1 MDDWVEVS
9 GADSPDGSVCYWNCR
24 TDETSARLPAGVSAH
39 WVKAVHPTSGH
50 TYYWNRETS
59 RSSWVLPSGKVHNP
73 PAAKEPASSSVAAK
87 DTIESWADSRER
99 LQKHLLGVRE
109 VQNRTDQVADLLPGQ
124 SPTLLLELSSSIQA
138 SALFPPDFHVMAL
151 QEDIGGG
158 VLRSPSVCPGFLIVD
173 IISAPDA
180 APESL
185 HRFIQ
190 CWWSLVKHSPMLSTF
205 IFAAPVSV
213 SGESFA
219 SAARKGAWTTFRSQH
234 TKLALRSPA
243 PLLFAAP
250 DPGGVARTLPD
261 PHSQP
266 SARDGS
272 GKAAMSDPPAPVQ
285 YWADEEW
292 EDEEEYEEWDHHAGS
307 TYASSSKKWRS
318 LQDLEEELC
327 WEIAAYLKHGAKDV
341 QDLAANFAVK
351 FNAMVRNHPDSHYN
365 PDKKNDGSFKKWL
378 ITCGFE
384 VQTQGPQGKVAFV
397 SVPDWWVSSE
407 AAVANGDE
415 VRRSQRGRK
424 AAKAWSEDDDG
435 AWEGSGGGTFEAPHG
450 QGSPEA
456 EKLAKEVL
464 AYLSKHGPTDMGALR
479 QVKDMGKR
487 FNEVFF
493 QRSKVNNGS
502 WKKWLI
508 SLPNVETVVDPAR
521 AYYHGNQPTMVQLR
535 P

>member
-9 GADSPDGSVCYWNCR
+9 SAASPDGSVCYWNCR
-24 TDETSARLPAGVSAH
+24 TDEVLASLPSGVTAN
-39 WVKAVHPTSGH
+39 WVKAVHPVSGH
-50 TYYWNRETS
+50 AYYWNREMS
-59 RSSWVLPSGKVHNP
+59 RSSWSSPSGKLHNP
-73 PAAKEPASSSVAAK
+73 PALSKGFTSSPAAAK
-87 DTIESWADSRER
+87 DSVESWADSRER

-109 VQNRTDQVADLLPGQ
+109 VQNRTDQVSELLPGQ
-124 SPTLLLELSSSIQA
+124 SPTLLLELSVSIQA
-138 SALFPPDFHVMAL
+138 TALFPADFHVTAL

-158 VLRSPSVCPGFLIVD
+158 VLATPAICPGFLIVD
-173 IISAPDA
+173 IISAADA

-190 CWWSLVKHSPMLSTF
+190 CWWSLLQQSPMLSTF

-213 SGESFA
+213 STDNFA
-219 SAARKGAWTTFRSQH
+219 SAARKGAWATFLSQH

-250 DPGGVARTLPD
+250 DPGRIAHTLADPNGRTPAT
-261 PHSQP
+261 S
-266 SARDGS
+266 SAS
-272 GKAAMSDPPAPVQ
+272 KPTMSDPPAPVQ
-285 YWADEEW
+285 HWADEEW
-292 EDEEEYEEWDHHAGS
+292 EDEDEYGEWDDHAGS
-307 TYASSSKKWRS
+307 TYETSKKWRS
-318 LQDLEEELC
+318 LQDLEEALC
-327 WEIAAYLKHGAKDV
+327 WEIADYLRNGAKDV

-351 FNAMVRNHPDSHYN
+351 FNTMVRNHPDSHYN
-365 PDKKNDGSFKKWL
+365 ADKKNDGSFKKWL

-384 VQTQGPQGKVAFV
+384 VQTHGPQGKVAFV
-397 SVPDWWVSSE
+397 SVPDWWTSSE
-407 AAVANGDE
+407 AANGED
-415 VRRSQRGRK
+415 VRRSNRGRK
-424 AAKAWSEDDDG
+424 AAKAWNEDDDG
-435 AWEGSGGGTFEAPHG
+435 AWEGSGTGSFEPPHG
-450 QGSPEA
+450 QGTLEA

-464 AYLSKHGPTDMGALR
+464 AYLSKNGPTDMGALR

-508 SLPNVETVVDPAR
+508 SLPNVETVVDPVR